1 MDSHVG
7 LDFVS
12 SDFGSGETGAYQ
24 MPGACADVGR

>member
-12 SDFGSGETGAYQ
+12 SDFGSGEIGGIRCLEHTL
-24 MPGACADVGR
+24 M